1 MYAGSV
7 SGGLYF
13 SNNAGL
19 SWTEVNPEQENLS
32 VMSIAYSKDGDVY
45 YGTGEGLYN
54 SWTSGFGAST
64 SSGFPGAGVFKK
76 GANETQFT
84 QLSNSTNYAS
94 IGAIVTDPE
103 DNNKV
108 LMATNTGIRISTDA
122 GVSWSNPITGVG
134 AQAACWDIHMDAGGN
149 IWGTLGG
156 RTMKSTNG
164 GSTFIEIS
172 KSSAGST
179 GLPRSAGRIMFASAK
194 NDPNTVYT
202 VHITSGNALSGVY
215 RTTDGGTNWSKIGQ
229 KSTYFDPFCSSSQCQ
244 GEYDLAIGVDASNK
258 DRIIVGGISVWSWQ
272 LGQGWNQVNGLVR
285 IIFMQIIMMWS
296 GILQTVQKFTW

>member
-1 MYAGSV
+1 MDE
-7 SGGLYF
+7 
-13 SNNAGL
+13 
-19 SWTEVNPEQENLS
+19 W
-32 VMSIAYSKDGDVY
+32 I
-45 YGTGEGLYN
+45 
-54 SWTSGFGAST
+54 GAST

-84 QLSNSTNYAS
+84 QLSNSTNYTS

-108 LMATNTGIRISTDA
+108 FMATNAGIRISTNA

-156 RTMKSTNG
+156 RTMKSTDG

-179 GLPRSAGRIMFASAK
+179 ALPRSAGRIMFASAK

-229 KSTYFDPFCSSSQCQ
+229 KSTLF
-244 GEYDLAIGVDASNK
+244 
-258 DRIIVGGISVWSWQ
+258 
-272 LGQGWNQVNGLVR
+272 
-285 IIFMQIIMMWS
+285 
-296 GILQTVQKFTW
+296 